1 MAEKTFRLPAGKSY
15 SQAADFVATYL
26 QQNENMETQTLIAED
41 KSIIVQGRIRHGSV
55 KQFMGLDRAI
65 TVHFSPANTD
75 SVKVTITAG
84 KWLDKLAAGTVSMF
98 ILWPLL
104 VTSAYGAFKQSQFPN
119 KIFEAIE
126 TYRWS

>member
-75 SVKVTITAG
+75 SVKAPSLPASG
-84 KWLDKLAAGTVSMF
+84 W
-98 ILWPLL
+98 
-104 VTSAYGAFKQSQFPN
+104 TSSPQARSACSFSGRCS
-119 KIFEAIE
+119 
-126 TYRWS
+126 